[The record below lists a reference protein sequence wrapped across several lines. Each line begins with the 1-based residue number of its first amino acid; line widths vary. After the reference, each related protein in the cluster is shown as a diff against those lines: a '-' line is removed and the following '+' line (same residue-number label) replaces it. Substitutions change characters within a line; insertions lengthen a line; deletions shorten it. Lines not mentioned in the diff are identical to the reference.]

1 MALNFPTNPTQGDT
15 YTSNDILWS
24 YDGTAWNLSS
34 FTNTVDLTSASID
47 ALSDVDTSTIT
58 PTDGQSLVWNTAGSV
73 WSPSTV
79 SGGGSGDANQNAF
92 SNIAVSGQTTLQAD
106 TVTDTLTIV
115 AGTGISLTTD
125 NTSDTLTITSTALG
139 GSSTFTALTDITSAN
154 LDAGKVYE
162 PAIVMLRVD
171 NIGTGS
177 YTFDSHYTGS
187 NPNLYAIAGTTIA
200 FDLDGV
206 PGHPFEIQSPTGDP
220 YNTGLVH
227 VATNGTVS
235 IGANAQGKDSG
246 TLYWRILES
255 VSGNYRYQCQS
266 HASMVGAITIKR
278 LSLI

>member
-235 IGANAQGKDSG
+235 IGADAQGKDSG